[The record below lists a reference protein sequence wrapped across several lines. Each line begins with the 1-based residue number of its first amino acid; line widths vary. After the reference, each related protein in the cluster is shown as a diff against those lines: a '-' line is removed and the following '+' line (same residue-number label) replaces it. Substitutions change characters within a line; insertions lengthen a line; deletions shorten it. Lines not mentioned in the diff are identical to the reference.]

1 MVLSTVDRRRS
12 AKLGE
17 GLFGSG
23 AHHAGVKSG
32 NVAALGARAQRGEL
46 VQRQV
51 ACGIPARLGDGLG
64 LTEPIVVLDSFS
76 FRYKDTDAW
85 ALSKVSLELDAGE
98 ILLVLGPSGCG
109 KSTLGLAL
117 NGIVPELL
125 EGDVEGSVTVAGLST
140 KDAKVSELATH
151 VGMVFQDPEVQ
162 LFALTVEDEVAMSL
176 ESYGVARDE
185 MRKRVTWAMEVC
197 GLSGMELNAPAK
209 LSGGQKQRVAIAAVL
224 AREPDVLVFDEPT
237 GNLDPVG
244 SRSVYETIRR
254 ICDER
259 RRTIVLVEHDLGP
272 VIDLVDRVLV
282 LDKGSVLAQGKPR
295 DILHNLELLRAS
307 GVKVPVGTEFGL
319 YLERAGIATYP
330 VTPISLEEALAP
342 VNGTF
347 EWVRQVAAKSDTPEV
362 ADAMTSTPM
371 VEFKT
376 VSHVYDTG
384 HKGIQEIDLQVFPGE
399 FVAICGMNG
408 AGKTTLSM
416 HVMGLLQPTSGEVI
430 VDGHNV
436 HSRTVAE
443 MARSVGL
450 IFQNPNHQLF
460 KGTVADEV
468 AFGPR
473 NIGWDDERIK
483 QASRRVIEL
492 VDLVGLEDRDP
503 DSLSI
508 GQKQRVAVASVL
520 VMEPRIL
527 ILDEPTTGQDERT
540 LAPFMRLV
548 SELNQD
554 GMTVLMITHDM
565 DVAMRYATRMIVMG
579 GGRILADG
587 RPEDV
592 FDRQDILAAAKLQ
605 SPNVAQLAG
614 VLKLPHASFARTV
627 SELLD
632 SLEVNSRRTAA
643 G

>member
-1 MVLSTVDRRRS
+1 LS
-12 AKLGE
+12 
-17 GLFGSG
+17 GS
-23 AHHAGVKSG
+23 
-32 NVAALGARAQRGEL
+32 
-46 VQRQV
+46 
-51 ACGIPARLGDGLG
+51 
-64 LTEPIVVLDSFS
+64 IVVLDNFS
-76 FRYKDTDAW
+76 FRYEETEAW
-85 ALSKVSLELDAGE
+85 ALRNVTLELREGE

-117 NGIVPELL
+117 NGVVPELL
-125 EGDVEGSVTVAGLST
+125 KGDVEGSVTVAGLLT
-140 KDAKVSELATH
+140 NDAKVSQLATH
-151 VGMVFQDPEVQ
+151 VGIVFQDPEVQ
-162 LFALTVEDEVAMSL
+162 LFALTVEDEIAMSL
-176 ESYGVARDE
+176 ESYGVPREE
-185 MRKRVTWAMEVC
+185 MRERVTWAMDVC

-224 AREPDVLVFDEPT
+224 AREPEVLVFDDPT

-282 LDKGSVLAQGKPR
+282 LEKGQVQAEGKPR
-295 DILHNLELLRAS
+295 DILRNLDLLRTC

-319 YLERAGIATYP
+319 YLERQGVARYAA
-330 VTPISLEEALAP
+330 TPITLQEALEP
-342 VNGTF
+342 MNGTMRSMLKSPA
-347 EWVRQVAAKSDTPEV
+347 RQVAAKSSGAALSGPII
-362 ADAMTSTPM
+362 
-371 VEFKT
+371 EFRS
-376 VSHVYDTG
+376 VSHMYDTG
-384 HKGIQEIDLQVFPGE
+384 HKGIDGIDLQVFPCD
-399 FVAICGMNG
+399 FLAVCGMNG

-416 HVMGLLQPTSGEVI
+416 HVMGLLQPTAGEVI

-436 HSRTVAE
+436 RSRTVAE

-460 KGTVADEV
+460 KGTVAEEV
-468 AFGPR
+468 AFGPK
-473 NIGWDDERIK
+473 NIGWDEDRIK
-483 QASRRVIEL
+483 KASARVLEL

-548 SELNQD
+548 SELNVA

-565 DVAMRYATRMIVMG
+565 DVAMRYASRMLVMSTG
-579 GGRILADG
+579 KILADG
-587 RPEDV
+587 QPEDV
-592 FDRQDILAAAKLQ
+592 FDRKDVLAAARLQ
-605 SPNVAQLAG
+605 SPDVGQLAEA
-614 VLKLPHASFARTV
+614 LKLPRSSFARTV
-627 SELLD
+627 TELLD
-632 SLEVNSRRTAA
+632 SIEIGEPSAKA
-643 G
+643 Q